1 MPMDEV
7 IRAIEQADSENIQD
21 ILQIAIRRYRDLYPQ
36 WRMMFISA
44 DRNAMDENSQKL
56 MELIHQADNIF
67 APTTSGNINENNQN
81 IL

>member
-21 ILQIAIRRYRDLYPQ
+21 ILQIAIRGYRDLYPQ

-67 APTTSGNINENNQN
+67 APITSGNINENNQN